1 MTGVASGSPGHPT
14 SHAECQVVNII
25 NMMYIID
32 NLTPV
37 FLDSSDLGASC
48 LHPAQHL
55 SLSVWQYLSTVPA
68 LQPNQQDSQTASSGQ
83 HGTVLK
89 LTDTLLELARRAR
102 GLSAAC
108 STAVT
113 AALESQRLPST
124 SPATAAFLSRLVPVG
139 GGASSTPQ
147 AKAAEAAVLTRHDM
161 ECLCLQTTS
170 LQLSL
175 LIKRTQQQQ
184 PSSPTAGPSAEQ
196 LLTDLV
202 PQVPKPLQRMLR
214 QLGCSPH
221 AALWQALWM
230 TQDYQGWS
238 CSHIEDELIQRAG
251 CCVTLRNHFNRFL
264 LDSTPT
270 DLARSLLLELQQ
282 HLQLYMLL
290 PGVLLQWAADT
301 LSTSSNYSKCCYRAA
316 QAAQISANMHL
327 RVLQGG
333 PAILYQHMTG
343 HSRPQP
349 STQRDLPADSQ
360 QTLAVLVPVDILQ
373 SQLQLLEQLLNSL
386 LQLRRSECSRSLQC
400 NCAPSSSSRS
410 SRSSASAQHA
420 GVVDSD
426 LSQAIANAGCLALFT
441 ASSAPAPGLTWG
453 TTHTAETRASFSSA
467 AGSDAGRLCA
477 LLEDASCSELAAGQQ
492 AAALAA
498 AQGIPA
504 SNNCQWWAPGTTVH
518 ETVRVCLSNINS
530 MCDGCDIDGFQFGP
544 LVDPIVALHGP
555 GSRPCKQLCSLLTT
569 LLKCSAWECCPE
581 ALASNVSDVSTRAHE
596 AEASRGAV
604 SGALCAMIE
613 AATDL
618 VTACP
623 DPSTSSGAV
632 DSNSICS
639 SSAAHKEA
647 RAEAVLPW
655 LALLGRCCLQ
665 WGHLL
670 RAAVSLQEA
679 AGDMSAA
686 ANKQLREL
694 IFVAFRGLAEAET
707 GKPHIGHGASV
718 LLNFGVA
725 VGVSKAWLSAGS
737 NTTQLAALGYDAEG
751 FMQCLHSAEATISA
765 VGTALHDGTAQPK
778 DLLPPLQK

>member
-1 MTGVASGSPGHPT
+1 
-14 SHAECQVVNII
+14 
-25 NMMYIID
+25 
-32 NLTPV
+32 
-37 FLDSSDLGASC
+37 

-83 HGTVLK
+83 HGTVLR

-161 ECLCLQTTS
+161 HVGGGLFYKIFYIHMECLCLHSTS

-184 PSSPTAGPSAEQ
+184 ASSPTAGPSAEQ
-196 LLTDLV
+196 LLSDLV

-238 CSHIEDELIQRAG
+238 CSHIEDELSQLAG
-251 CCVTLRNHFNRFL
+251 RCVTLRNQLQEVPSRQHPNRPCTVFV
-264 LDSTPT
+264 
-270 DLARSLLLELQQ
+270 ARAAAAPAVV
-282 HLQLYMLL
+282 HAIA
-290 PGVLLQWAADT
+290 GCATAVLLQWAADT
-301 LSTSSNYSKCCYRAA
+301 PSTSSNYSKCCYRAA
-316 QAAQISANMHL
+316 QAAQISANMYL
-327 RVLQGG
+327 SVLQDG

-373 SQLQLLEQLLNSL
+373 SQLKLLEQLLNSL

-420 GVVDSD
+420 GVVNSD

-441 ASSAPAPGLTWG
+441 ASSAPAPSLTWG
-453 TTHTAETRASFSSA
+453 TTHSAETRASFSSA
-467 AGSDAGRLCA
+467 AGSDAGRLCGWKMRRA
-477 LLEDASCSELAAGQQ
+477 ASWRQVSRQLHWQPRKAFLLA
-492 AAALAA
+492 
-498 AQGIPA
+498 
-504 SNNCQWWAPGTTVH
+504 TTVSGGLQAPQCM
-518 ETVRVCLSNINS
+518 RLCVC
-530 MCDGCDIDGFQFGP
+530 
-544 LVDPIVALHGP
+544 A
-555 GSRPCKQLCSLLTT
+555 
-569 LLKCSAWECCPE
+569 SAT
-581 ALASNVSDVSTRAHE
+581 STQC
-596 AEASRGAV
+596 V
-604 SGALCAMIE
+604 M
-613 AATDL
+613 AATL
-618 VTACP
+618 TA
-623 DPSTSSGAV
+623 SS
-632 DSNSICS
+632 
-639 SSAAHKEA
+639 
-647 RAEAVLPW
+647 L
-655 LALLGRCCLQ
+655 
-665 WGHLL
+665 GHLWTL
-670 RAAVSLQEA
+670 
-679 AGDMSAA
+679 
-686 ANKQLREL
+686 
-694 IFVAFRGLAEAET
+694 
-707 GKPHIGHGASV
+707 
-718 LLNFGVA
+718 
-725 VGVSKAWLSAGS
+725 
-737 NTTQLAALGYDAEG
+737 
-751 FMQCLHSAEATISA
+751 
-765 VGTALHDGTAQPK
+765 
-778 DLLPPLQK
+778 